1 MQTKYKANAIFLSES
16 KTMHYCICMWLMC
29 LRITTCD
36 CNTRILAFLSFEW
49 PLLNS
54 KGSSRA
60 LSFTKKLTYTSEKT
74 KAVSAICKLIV
85 AFTDG

>member
-1 MQTKYKANAIFLSES
+1 
-16 KTMHYCICMWLMC
+16 MHYCICMWLMC

-36 CNTRILAFLSFEW
+36 CNSRILAFLSFEW

-54 KGSSRA
+54 NLRA
-60 LSFTKKLTYTSEKT
+60 LRESTDFYKKLTLILQK
-74 KAVSAICKLIV
+74 KPAVSAICKLIV